1 MRHVEAGGIGWR
13 IARARK
19 ERGLTQEELAALI
32 GVSARSIQGYE
43 AGKVVPYRRL
53 RQLAEATN
61 RELGW
66 ILEGDAPAK
75 ATVTAE
81 VLERLVTLVEEFSE
95 EARRIRVAAER
106 LEHLL
111 GGAPA
116 TSPAQRPTAPGS
128 GARP

>member
-1 MRHVEAGGIGWR
+1 
-13 IARARK
+13 
-19 ERGLTQEELAALI
+19 
-32 GVSARSIQGYE
+32 
-43 AGKVVPYRRL
+43 VVPYRRL
-53 RQLAEATN
+53 SQLAEATN